1 MKYHRY
7 IKLTVSFI
15 LIFVSVMSAQG
26 KIRSFGQKEID
37 NLIVGL
43 KSENYGL
50 RNSAIQLAGKYFVK
64 ESAPVVRDIL
74 KSSNDSDEKIL
85 AASVLLRIN
94 DGFGMRLVKKL
105 ADSDSDERVRSMSD
119 ALYRTYLL
127 HKREGF
133 L

>member
-1 MKYHRY
+1 MKYHRC
-7 IKLTVSFI
+7 INLTISFI
-15 LIFVSVMSAQG
+15 LIFVSVMSAQER
-26 KIRSFGQKEID
+26 IRSFGQKEID
-37 NLIVGL
+37 NLIAGL

-50 RNSAIQLAGKYFVK
+50 RNSAIQLAGKYLVK

-74 KSSNDSDEKIL
+74 KSSKDPDEKIL

-105 ADSDSDERVRSMSD
+105 ADSDSNERVRKMSD